1 MNPFEEIVSPTKRDK
16 SINGN
21 NTFRMVSQHAVI
33 QYRSD
38 EENTEGRGR
47 GKGGKGISIRESKT
61 DRKRSGRSTADVA
74 KGIERARWE

>member
-1 MNPFEEIVSPTKRDK
+1 MNPFGEIVSPTKRDK

-38 EENTEGRGR
+38 EESTEGKGEEKV
-47 GKGGKGISIRESKT
+47 GK
-61 DRKRSGRSTADVA
+61 VFQ
-74 KGIERARWE
+74 